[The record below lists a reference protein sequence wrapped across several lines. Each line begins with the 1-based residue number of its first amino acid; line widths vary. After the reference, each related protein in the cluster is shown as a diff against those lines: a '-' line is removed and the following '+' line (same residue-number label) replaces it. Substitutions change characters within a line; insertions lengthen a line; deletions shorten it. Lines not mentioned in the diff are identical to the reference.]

1 METPLAMKTTLWTCW
16 IGSILIIYRFNLHR
30 DQYECLDYVSSCWSS
45 GMFTSKEH
53 TQVWFSDLLRSSGV
67 NAMMN
72 NMFDDH
78 VSLDYEFNVIKTT
91 FEGKLIELRKKLWER
106 FLAILTIEIYGNP
119 ATRHW
124 KVKIGKLQKYSRKVS
139 GSALRR
145 MAKLSSFCL
154 SSRKIFWIMNFSFS
168 VQWLE
173 PSYATRNQRS
183 LKQIRTWWCM
193 ETSKL
198 EIYVPIRLFF
208 RCDTWNDEIVT
219 GNRKSIGFGGIVL
232 GFKIFRDNKVWK
244 GF

>member
-1 METPLAMKTTLWTCW
+1 M
-16 IGSILIIYRFNLHR
+16 
-30 DQYECLDYVSSCWSS
+30 
-45 GMFTSKEH
+45 
-53 TQVWFSDLLRSSGV
+53 
-67 NAMMN
+67 
-72 NMFDDH
+72 
-78 VSLDYEFNVIKTT
+78 
-91 FEGKLIELRKKLWER
+91 
-106 FLAILTIEIYGNP
+106 
-119 ATRHW
+119 
-124 KVKIGKLQKYSRKVS
+124 KIGKLQKYSRKVS

-145 MAKLSSFCL
+145 MSKLSSFCL

-208 RCDTWNDEIVT
+208 RCDMWNDEIVT

-232 GFKIFRDNKVWK
+232 GFEIFRDYKVWK
-244 GF
+244 GFKWFSLRGVVCEINLGSQANNEINKVSTYFSVKFFLQSKSSIPRSLLQWWTLGWAEI